1 MNTHHEE
8 FLQHISHF
16 VRFLMDGVGDSSA
29 VRDIG
34 IPHRR
39 ALEYEQT
46 TEGCVVHQRKSLR
59 VVQVT
64 QVTG

>member
-1 MNTHHEE
+1 
-8 FLQHISHF
+8 
-16 VRFLMDGVGDSSA
+16 MDGIGDSSA

-39 ALEYEQT
+39 ALEYEQVM
-46 TEGCVVHQRKSLR
+46 EGCVVHQRKSLR
-59 VVQVT
+59 VVQVI